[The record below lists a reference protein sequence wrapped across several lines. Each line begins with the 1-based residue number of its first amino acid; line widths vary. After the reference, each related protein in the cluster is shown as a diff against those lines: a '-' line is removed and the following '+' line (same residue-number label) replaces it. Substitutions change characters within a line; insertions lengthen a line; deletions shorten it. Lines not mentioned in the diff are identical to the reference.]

1 MQKNYLTISL
11 IVTILG
17 VTLIFLPSIYTI
29 NLAPEQ
35 VTLWEDTYYG
45 TSYSFNTGTQSIDEG
60 VSPYVKVWSESNVTL
75 NTLFHVSGMGETAT
89 LNTTDNPSEYLL
101 PSPGDW
107 DIEIEGEV
115 VEDEIVTVNAG
126 FYYLKQ
132 LEPEKV
138 RYYPYRFF
146 GYGMTVIGAIASL
159 LIYTKTSGISL
170 NT

>member
-11 IVTILG
+11 VVTVLG
-17 VTLIFLPSIYTI
+17 VAFIFLPSTYAI

-35 VTLWEDTYYG
+35 VTLWEDVYYG
-45 TSYSFNTGTQSIDEG
+45 ASYSFSTGTQSIDEG
-60 VSPYVKVWSESNVTL
+60 VTPYVKVWSESNVTL
-75 NTLFHVSGMGETAT
+75 NTRFHVSGMGETAT
-89 LNTTDNPSEYLL
+89 WNITDNPSEYML

-107 DIEIEGEV
+107 SIEIEGKV
-115 VEDEIVTVNAG
+115 IEDESVAVNAG
-126 FYYLKQ
+126 FYYLRN

-146 GYGMTVIGAIASL
+146 GYSMTIIGVIASL
-159 LIYTKTSGISL
+159 IIYNKTSGISL